1 MSKKAWEKAS
11 TTLSLAFCGAVWGG
25 GVAVSE
31 LLGITVIYR
40 ELSHSEFKRCLKQ
53 GWLKDLMVGG

>member
-1 MSKKAWEKAS
+1 VAS
-11 TTLSLAFCGAVWGG
+11 TTLSLPFCGAVWGG